1 MTNSNNITYCGSKT
15 KVSTNNAIVTKPV
28 HTYQE
33 GSPSRYK
40 TIKDTIDEALPG
52 SGCGRI
58 RSTGKIQLQA
68 LALDDLLLLN

>member
-1 MTNSNNITYCGSKT
+1 MTKRANNITYCGST

-40 TIKDTIDEALPG
+40 TIIKMLYMSALPG

-58 RSTGKIQLQA
+58 RSTGKILQV
-68 LALDDLLLLN
+68 LALDD

>member
-1 MTNSNNITYCGSKT
+1 MTKSANNITYCGSKT

-40 TIKDTIDEALPG
+40 TIIKMLIDERYQGLVAEE
-52 SGCGRI
+52 
-58 RSTGKIQLQA
+58 
-68 LALDDLLLLN
+68 

>member
-1 MTNSNNITYCGSKT
+1 MTKSANNITYCGSK

-40 TIKDTIDEALPG
+40 TIIKDAIDECATRVWLRKNKG
-52 SGCGRI
+52 VLVE
-58 RSTGKIQLQA
+58 IQV
-68 LALDDLLLLN
+68 LA